1 MNGQTVLAEIIQAAV
16 FQHDAPSDGISAYQE
31 MLNVGTRGSLEETGP
46 TQPRAFENVQ
56 HLPIAHLREVLR
68 HIPDSDVC
76 KALYCADPQVLEY
89 LLSALPFRRRIF
101 VRSRLAAP
109 PLVRLGEVAE
119 AQESILAMA
128 QHVTP
133 ITMLSPARQAA
144 AEAVHA

>member
-1 MNGQTVLAEIIQAAV
+1 MARQCWRKSSRPAV
-16 FQHDAPSDGISAYQE
+16 FSMMRHPMVSPLIKKCLTLE
-31 MLNVGTRGSLEETGP
+31 RGDRSKRPVPPNRGP
-46 TQPRAFENVQ
+46 LKTYSICRSRTCVRCSVTFRTAMFAKHCTVR
-56 HLPIAHLREVLR
+56 I
-68 HIPDSDVC
+68 
-76 KALYCADPQVLEY
+76 PQVLEY